1 MRSAPSLGGDSICEA
16 LALPRGSSAFISLR
30 PPRPSATLTLCVIC
44 PAPQD
49 IVPEKA
55 NEYGEDVG
63 VGYFRPAG

>member
-16 LALPRGSSAFISLR
+16 LALPRGSSDFISFR
-30 PPRPSATLTLCVIC
+30 PPRPSDTLTLRVIC

-55 NEYGEDVG
+55 NEYEDDVG
-63 VGYFRPAG
+63 GGYVRTAG